1 MVVSQISPRTFH
13 PYGSVTKMLG
23 TIANTLAIIAGSL
36 VGLLFSRGIAGNY
49 REIILSGIGLSV
61 VLIGVKSALVSN
73 DLMVVIF
80 SVIIGAVLGEGIRI
94 EKRLEV
100 FGAYLES
107 KVVAKAAD
115 SKSFARGFVTASLVF
130 CVGSMAIIGSLE
142 SGLTGNHQTLFAKS
156 VLDGVTSIIFAS
168 TMGMGV
174 MFSSLAV
181 LLYQGIITL
190 TAGLMKNLLVPETI
204 AQMTSVGGLLIMAIG
219 FNMLKITTIRVGNL
233 IPAIFLPLAYF
244 ALRRWFA

>member
-1 MVVSQISPRTFH
+1 
-13 PYGSVTKMLG
+13 MLG

-36 VGLLFSRGIAGNY
+36 LGLLFSRGIAENY
-49 REIILSGIGLSV
+49 KEIILSGVGLSV
-61 VLIGVKSALVSN
+61 VLIGMKSALVSG

-80 SVIIGAVLGEGIRI
+80 SVVIGALLGEALMI
-94 EKRLEV
+94 EKRLLSLGT
-100 FGAYLES
+100 FIES
-107 KVVAKAAD
+107 KVAI
-115 SKSFARGFVTASLVF
+115 KSSDRKSLARGFVTASLVF

-168 TMGMGV
+168 TMGLGV
-174 MFSSLAV
+174 IFSALAV
-181 LLYQGIITL
+181 FIYQGIITF
-190 TAGLMKNLLVPETI
+190 TAGFMKSFLVPETI

-233 IPAIFLPLAYF
+233 LPAIFLPLVYF
-244 ALRRWFA
+244 ALRQWFS